1 MLIKKSVIGEQVA
14 LLSRPHKSVVEVMV
28 TASVFATTL
37 PPLAYRDVYNRHF
50 LKDLKQD
57 VRFIIV
63 F

>member
-28 TASVFATTL
+28 TASATTL
-37 PPLAYRDVYNRHF
+37 PPLTYRDVYNRHF